1 MTLQAYQRH
10 LLQVGYADRL
20 LGDLLERLRD
30 TGMYDRSLVV
40 VTADHGM
47 SFREGESGRVASQ
60 ANLEDIA
67 FVPLFV
73 KQPGQERGEVV
84 DHHVETIDVLPT
96 IAEVLGFR
104 IPWGSTAGTRW
115 RIPGAGRSAS
125 ARAAEPDGEASAPLA
140 ELALG
145 RRSRRAEGG
154 AVRRGSVGA
163 PVRGRPAPGA
173 PRPPG
178 RRARR
183 GIPAT
188 APRSTTS

>member
-10 LLQVGYADRL
+10 LLQVGYVDQL

-47 SFREGESGRVASQ
+47 SFREGESGRIASQ
-60 ANLEDIA
+60 ANLEDVA

-104 IPWGSTAGTRW
+104 IPWRVDGRPRPLAAPKPRRREIIAKKFKHTYLVRHADLRERQAGR
-115 RIPGAGRSAS
+115 PGAQGA
-125 ARAAEPDGEASAPLA
+125 
-140 ELALG
+140 
-145 RRSRRAEGG
+145 
-154 AVRRGSVGA
+154 AVRG
-163 PVRGRPAPGA
+163 
-173 PRPPG
+173 
-178 RRARR
+178 
-183 GIPAT
+183 
-188 APRSTTS
+188 